1 MPVLSDLFTPA
12 TCSSHPLGRWRIF
25 VAVLALSPLLA
36 CGGTEPP
43 FPDLGRP
50 EIEAPASV
58 ANPLSWLRRVAI
70 DRFLDYRVLS
80 GARAGF
86 VALVARE
93 GRVVYARTTGY
104 SDLEAR
110 VPMSLDTR
118 FHIASMTKPITVVAA
133 LMLVDD
139 GKLSLDAPVSDYV
152 PAFADAVV
160 ASPRDASGNFS
171 TRALDAPL
179 TVRHLLTFTSGI
191 GGYAE
196 TDDPL
201 DRVWRSPDVELAG
214 LGSLGDRI
222 EIVARRPMYEKP
234 GTRWRYG
241 LSADVLARVVEVAA
255 SEPFDA
261 FLRRRL
267 FDPLGMTATDF
278 PDQQPPEVPWARMY
292 THAEDGSLIRDPRF
306 DAYYGRG
313 WTPGGGGLVSTASDY
328 MRFALMLW
336 NGGRWNGVGLLE
348 PETAAAMTRLQVQ
361 GGVLEDMGLEGLGWG
376 FGVSV
381 VADDRVTRMRANDGD
396 YWWSGR
402 FGTHFW
408 VSPATET
415 IVVVMQ
421 QTERGPYSDLPIEGP
436 LVQALALP

>member
-1 MPVLSDLFTPA
+1 MPR
-12 TCSSHPLGRWRIF
+12 SSSRRPLGRRLVLF
-25 VAVLALSPLLA
+25 VAIALSPLLA

-43 FPDLGRP
+43 FPDVGGP
-50 EIEAPASV
+50 EIGGPPSAPR
-58 ANPLSWLRRVAI
+58 PLAWPRRFAI
-70 DRFLDYRVLS
+70 DRILDYRVFS

-93 GRVVYARTTGY
+93 GRIAYARTTGY
-104 SDLEAR
+104 ADLEAR

-118 FHIASMTKPITVVAA
+118 FHIASMTKPITAVAA

-139 GKLSLDAPVSDYV
+139 GKLSLDDPVSDSV
-152 PAFADAVV
+152 PAFANAVV
-160 ASPRDASGNFS
+160 ASPRDANGHFS
-171 TRALDAPL
+171 TRSLEEPL
-179 TVRHLLTFTSGI
+179 TVRHLLTFTAGI

-201 DRVWRSPDVELAG
+201 DRIWRSPEIEIAG

-222 EIVARRPMYEKP
+222 EIVARRPLYEAP

-255 SEPFDA
+255 GEPFDA

-267 FDPLGMTATDF
+267 FDPLGMNATGF
-278 PDQQPPEVPWARMY
+278 PDQVPEGAPWARMY
-292 THAEDGSLIRDPRF
+292 THAEDGSLVRDPRF

-313 WTPGGGGLVSTASDY
+313 WTPGGGGLVSTAGDY

-336 NGGRWNGVGLLE
+336 NGGRWNGVQILE
-348 PETAAAMTRLQVQ
+348 PETAAEMTRLQVP
-361 GGVLEDMGLEGLGWG
+361 GGVLADMGLEGLGWG

-381 VADDRVTRMRANDGD
+381 VADDRLTRMRANDGD
-396 YWWSGR
+396 FWWSGR

-408 VSPATET
+408 VSPET
-415 IVVVMQ
+415 DTVVVVMQ
-421 QTERGPYSDLPIEGP
+421 QTERGPHSDLPIAGS

>member
-1 MPVLSDLFTPA
+1 MPRSFPRP
-12 TCSSHPLGRWRIF
+12 SLGRRVVL
-25 VAVLALSPLLA
+25 VAVLALPSLLA

-43 FPDLGRP
+43 FPDVGHP
-50 EIEAPASV
+50 ELEAPTGASSR
-58 ANPLSWLRRVAI
+58 LSWPRRFAI
-70 DRFLDYRVLS
+70 DRMLDYRVFS

-93 GRVVYARTTGY
+93 ARIVYARTTGAA
-104 SDLEAR
+104 DLEAG

-118 FHIASMTKPITVVAA
+118 FHIASMTKPITAVAA

-160 ASPRDASGNFS
+160 ASPRDAGGQFS
-171 TRALDAPL
+171 TRALEAPL
-179 TVRHLLTFTSGI
+179 TVRHLLTFRSGI
-191 GGYAE
+191 GGYSE

-201 DRVWRSPDVELAG
+201 DRIWRAPDVEIAG
-214 LGSLGDRI
+214 LGSLADRI
-222 EIVARRPMYEKP
+222 ERVARRPLYETP

-255 SEPFDA
+255 GEPFDA
-261 FLRRRL
+261 FLQRRI
-267 FDPLGMTATDF
+267 FDPLGMQATGF
-278 PDQQPPEVPWARMY
+278 PDRQPDDAPWARMY
-292 THAEDGSLIRDPRF
+292 THAEDGSLVRDTRF

-313 WTPGGGGLVSTASDY
+313 WTPGGGGLVSTAGDF

-336 NGGRWNGVGLLE
+336 NGGRWNGVQILAPG
-348 PETAAAMTRLQVQ
+348 TAAEMTRLQVPS
-361 GGVLEDMGLEGLGWG
+361 GVLADMGLEGLGWG

-381 VADDRVTRMRANDGD
+381 VADAESTRMRANDGD
-396 YWWSGR
+396 FWWSGR

-408 VSPATET
+408 VSPATDT
-415 IVVVMQ
+415 VVVVMQ
-421 QTERGPYSDLPIEGP
+421 QTERGPHSDLPIAGP
-436 LVQALALP
+436 LVQAIALP

>member
-1 MPVLSDLFTPA
+1 MLRSCGLRFLDRA
-12 TCSSHPLGRWRIF
+12 RIF
-25 VAVLALSPLLA
+25 VLVLALAPLVA
-36 CGGTEPP
+36 CGGMEPP
-43 FPDLGRP
+43 FPDLGRS
-50 EIEAPASV
+50 EFEAPSTLAK
-58 ANPLSWLRRVAI
+58 PLSWLRGFAI
-70 DRFLDYRVLS
+70 DRFLDYRVLR
-80 GARAGF
+80 GKRAGF

-93 GRVVYARTTGY
+93 GRVVYARTTGFA
-104 SDLEAR
+104 DLEAR

-118 FHIASMTKPITVVAA
+118 FHLASMTKPITAVAA

-139 GKLSLDAPVSDYV
+139 GKLSLDDPVSDYV
-152 PAFADAVV
+152 PAFAEAVV
-160 ASPRDASGNFS
+160 ASGRDATGNFS
-171 TRALDAPL
+171 TRPLEAPL

-201 DRVWRSPDVELAG
+201 DRLWRSPDVEVAG

-222 EIVARRPMYEKP
+222 EIVARRPLYETP

-255 SEPFDA
+255 GEPFDA
-261 FLRRRL
+261 FLQRRL
-267 FDPLGMTATDF
+267 FEPLGMTATGF
-278 PDQQPPEVPWARMY
+278 PDQQPQGAPWARMY
-292 THAEDGSLIRDPRF
+292 THAEDGSLVLEPRF

-313 WTPGGGGLVSTASDY
+313 WTPGGGGLVSTAGDF

-336 NGGRWNGVGLLE
+336 NGGRWNGVRFLA
-348 PETAAAMTRLQVQ
+348 PETAEAMTRLQVQ
-361 GGVLEDMGLEGLGWG
+361 SGVLADMGLEGLGWG

-408 VSPATET
+408 VSPATDT
-415 IVVVMQ
+415 VVVLMQ
-421 QTERGPYSDLPIEGP
+421 QTESGPYSDLPIDGS
-436 LVQALALP
+436 LVQAFALP